1 MKIGRLHVLTD
12 FLFQQKY
19 AHAELARLAI
29 EGGADTIQ
37 FRQKAG
43 TCRHKLFSA
52 KRTAAI
58 CKETG
63 TQLIIDDHLDIM
75 QAVDAQG
82 VHLGRTD
89 FPVADARLVVGKN
102 KVIGAT
108 ANSLKEVTAGAEAGA
123 DYIGYGPI
131 YYSDSKANL
140 ASIQG
145 LDGLKKACQLVDIPV
160 IAIAGITANRVQE
173 VLDAGAH
180 GVAIMS
186 AISTADDPSAETRA
200 FRNAIDAFFLA
211 SAV

>member
-12 FLFQQKY
+12 FLFQQQF
-19 AHAELARLAI
+19 AHDELARLAI

-43 TCRHKLFSA
+43 NFRHKLYAA
-52 KRTAAI
+52 KRTAAV
-58 CKETG
+58 CKATS
-63 TQLIIDDHLDIM
+63 TQLIVDDHLDIM
-75 QAVDAQG
+75 MAVEAHG

-89 FPVADARLVVGKN
+89 FPVADARKVLGSE

-108 ANSLKEVTAGAEAGA
+108 ANSLKEVELGVAAGA

-145 LDGLKKACQLVDIPV
+145 LKGLEKACKMVDVPV
-160 IAIAGITANRVQE
+160 IAIAGITADRVPE
-173 VLDAGAH
+173 VLEAGAH

-186 AISTADDPSAETRA
+186 AISTAEDPRAATHA
-200 FRNAIDAFFLA
+200 FRAEIDSFFG
-211 SAV
+211 

>member
-1 MKIGRLHVLTD
+1 MKVGRLHVLTD
-12 FLFQQKY
+12 FLFQQEF
-19 AHAELARLAI
+19 AHDILAQLAI
-29 EGGADTIQ
+29 EGGADVIQ

-43 TCRHKLFSA
+43 TIRHKLHSA
-52 KRTAAI
+52 KRTAFI
-58 CKETG
+58 CKKSG

-89 FPVADARLVVGKN
+89 FPVADARQVLGKD
-102 KVIGAT
+102 KLIGCT
-108 ANSLKEVTAGAEAGA
+108 ANSLKEVIEGAEAGA

-160 IAIAGITANRVQE
+160 IAIAGITADRIQE
-173 VLDAGAH
+173 VLETGAY

-186 AISTADDPSAETRA
+186 AISTANDPSAATRA
-200 FRNAIDAFFLA
+200 FKDGIDDFFG
-211 SAV
+211 